1 MAEPAHHQTH
11 QAALVASARTL
22 TRLGLLSRLLSAALL
37 IGALIGASWIGL
49 QWEPTLLPIRAVSI
63 EGEMHGLSREA
74 LQETISNEITGGI
87 LTQNLA
93 TLRARVQALPWVE
106 QATARRIWPDRV
118 QVTVREHS
126 AIARWNESGLVTENG
141 EVFRPS
147 DGRLPAGL
155 ARLGGADD
163 ERAPEVVARFFDWG
177 SRLLALGLIVDAV
190 QCDARGDWSIELL
203 GGTDVLLGTD
213 DVEERLERLIAAY
226 SQIEAIG
233 IPTRLDLRYANG
245 LAVRWLP
252 IANSAGAPKRI
263 AAN

>member
-1 MAEPAHHQTH
+1 MTERAPQT
-11 QAALVASARTL
+11 LVGTSARPL
-22 TRLGLLSRLLSAALL
+22 TRLNILSRLLSAMLL
-37 IGALIGASWIGL
+37 IGALIGAGWVGL
-49 QWEPTLLPIRAVSI
+49 QWEPRLLPVRLVSI

-74 LQETISNEITGGI
+74 LQQTISKEITGGI
-87 LTQNLA
+87 LTQDLA
-93 TLRARVQALPWVE
+93 NLRAQVQTLPWVE
-106 QATARRIWPDRV
+106 QATARRIWPDRI

-126 AIARWNESGLVTENG
+126 AIARWNENALVTERG
-141 EVFRPS
+141 VVFRPS

-155 ARLGGADD
+155 ARLSATDD
-163 ERAPEVVARFFDWG
+163 EQAPAVVSRFLDWG
-177 SRLLALGLIVDAV
+177 SRLLALGLIVDGV
-190 QCDARGDWSIELL
+190 QRDARGDWSIELL

-213 DVEERLERLIAAY
+213 DVEERLERLITAY

-252 IANSAGAPKRI
+252 VGNSAGAPKRI

>member
-1 MAEPAHHQTH
+1 MTEPTH
-11 QAALVASARTL
+11 EIQQQPVRPR
-22 TRLGLLSRLLSAALL
+22 TRLSIIARLLTAILLLGGL
-37 IGALIGASWIGL
+37 IGAGWIGL
-49 QWEPTLLPIRAVSI
+49 QWEPVLLPIRVVSI
-63 EGEMHGLSREA
+63 DGEMHGLSREA
-74 LQETISNEITGGI
+74 LQQTISKEITGGI

-106 QATARRIWPDRV
+106 QATTRRIWPDRI
-118 QVTVREHS
+118 QVRVREHS
-126 AIARWNESGLVTENG
+126 ALARWNENGLVTEHG
-141 EVFRPS
+141 VVFRPS

-155 ARLGGADD
+155 ARLGAAND
-163 ERAPEVVARFFDWG
+163 EQAPEVVNRFLDWG
-177 SRLLALGLIVDAV
+177 SRLLALGLIVDGV
-190 QCDARGDWSIELL
+190 QRDARGDWSIELL

-213 DVEERLERLIAAY
+213 DVEQRLERLIAAY

-252 IANSAGAPKRI
+252 VGNSAGGPKRI

>member
-1 MAEPAHHQTH
+1 MPEQAPQSPAI
-11 QAALVASARTL
+11 ASARPL
-22 TRLGLLSRLLSAALL
+22 TRLSILSRLFSAVLL

-49 QWEPTLLPIRAVSI
+49 QWEPTLLPVRAVSI

-74 LQETISNEITGGI
+74 LQQTISKEITGGI
-87 LTQNLA
+87 LTQDLA

-106 QATARRIWPDRV
+106 QATARRIWPDRI

-126 AIARWNESGLVTENG
+126 AIARWNESGLVTEQG
-141 EVFRPS
+141 VVFRPS

-155 ARLGGADD
+155 ARLGAADD
-163 ERAPEVVARFFDWG
+163 EQAPEVVGRFLNWG
-177 SRLLALGLIVDAV
+177 SRLLALGLIVDGV
-190 QCDARGDWSIELL
+190 QRDARGDWSIELL

-233 IPTRLDLRYANG
+233 NPTRLDLRYANG

-252 IANSAGAPKRI
+252 IGNSVGAPKRI

>member
-1 MAEPAHHQTH
+1 MTD
-11 QAALVASARTL
+11 QAAQTSFIALGRPL
-22 TRLGLLSRLLSAALL
+22 TRLGILSRLLSALVL
-37 IGALIGASWIGL
+37 IGALMGASWIGL

-74 LQETISNEITGGI
+74 LQQTISEEISGGI
-87 LTQNLA
+87 LTQDLA

-106 QATARRIWPDRV
+106 QASARRIWPDRI
-118 QVTVREHS
+118 QITVREHS
-126 AIARWNESGLVTENG
+126 ALARWNESGLVTEQG
-141 EVFRPS
+141 VVFRPS

-155 ARLGGADD
+155 ARLGAAEDD
-163 ERAPEVVARFFDWG
+163 QAPEVVGRFLDWG
-177 SRLLALGLIVDAV
+177 SRLLALGLIVDGV
-190 QCDARGDWSIELL
+190 QRDARGDWTIELL

-213 DVEERLERLIAAY
+213 DIEERLERLIAAY
-226 SQIEAIG
+226 SQIESIG

-252 IANSAGAPKRI
+252 IGNSAGGPKRI